1 MKEEKDYIRIF
12 ANSFLLED
20 DRHSIEYRLIHTAF
34 GYRLNQRIH
43 SGHRMFEY
51 LTDWETISH
60 YSNLYDAIYEIFD
73 RLRLMEL
80 NNGLYKELQNT
91 DLPSHIYTRKIEQWV
106 DYAARLE
113 FRFFSIHGNHF
124 KYLPRPS
131 PENKAYYLRVYES
144 LKDQWCIPSATDLWL
159 EELIK
164 KEISSHNEIHFK
176 GKDFSELTL
185 ADFLKKYYQD
195 FEDQIDRYLLH
206 LNNVERNTKVNKE
219 NRMKIQSN
227 FEHFLLPEIDSLCQN
242 LSN

>member
-20 DRHSIEYRLIHTAF
+20 DRHSIEYRLIPTAF

-131 PENKAYYLRVYES
+131 PENKAYYLSVYES
-144 LKDQWCIPSATDLWL
+144 LKDQWCIPSATDLWF

-164 KEISSHNEIHFK
+164 KEISSHNEAKFAS
-176 GKDFSELTL
+176 DELEEMPLPT
-185 ADFLKKYYQD
+185 FLKKYYPD

-206 LNNVERNTKVNKE
+206 QKTADRTANVTSQNRKQVINK
-219 NRMKIQSN
+219 
-227 FEHFLLPEIDSLCQN
+227 FEHYLIPELDY
-242 LSN
+242 